1 MAEPKK
7 QVESLVKPHRRRV
20 SSGILLLAG
29 LVVISVITMFR
40 MPNLSQSIDYSIHF
54 GVNVTK
60 YHDEEPVNHMRSHMV
75 EEEGPRSNVVVF
87 VTNERYGSA
96 VAAST
101 ISLRKDGGYQ
111 DDIAVI
117 VDEGGH
123 FNISSLQREIREMK
137 GSLDNITF
145 YKTTDLWDSLVG
157 SHNES
162 AVSYLRDA
170 PPAPQCSSD
179 HRKRGHPAYYLKTL
193 IYHPAIADKWDY
205 VLFVDSCMTFHSPHL
220 HEIFQMKEIRGH
232 VLAAPDPWIYG
243 RKMLGGQVM
252 ECADKEAVKL
262 ATTYVGQDLEV
273 SSYFTT
279 GFVLYD
285 SHIIR
290 NHGESSSAT
299 ILELLKL
306 YHEIGTVFPG
316 DQFITSVYWVYLRK
330 QYQIIPYGLF
340 GSPRVPYE
348 FIKRMPN
355 EQYIVTAG
363 NVDRTICKSRPT
375 ARREIVSNKIK
386 ARQKI
391 SSS

>member
-1 MAEPKK
+1 MYDGTKTLKSLGLSMERANVDELTMTMADPGLDGRAM
-7 QVESLVKPHRRRV
+7 SPA
-20 SSGILLLAG
+20 ILLQT
-29 LVVISVITMFR
+29 IP
-40 MPNLSQSIDYSIHF
+40 PNNSL
-54 GVNVTK
+54 
-60 YHDEEPVNHMRSHMV
+60 RSH
-75 EEEGPRSNVVVF
+75 VVVF

-101 ISLRKDGGYQ
+101 ISLRKDGSYQ
-111 DDIAVI
+111 EDIAVI
-117 VDEGGH
+117 VDEGGR
-123 FNISSLQREIREMK
+123 FNVSSLQREILQMK

-157 SHNES
+157 GNNES
-162 AVSYLRDA
+162 LVSYGYLRDA
-170 PPAPQCSSD
+170 PPVPQCLSD

-193 IYHPAIADKWDY
+193 IYHPAIVDKWDS
-205 VLFVDSCMTFHSPHL
+205 VLFVDSCMTFHSPHM

-232 VLAAPDPWIYG
+232 ILAAPDPWRYG
-243 RKMLGGQVM
+243 NKMLGGKM
-252 ECADKEAVKL
+252 TKCADKEAVKL
-262 ATTYVGQDLEV
+262 ATTYVGQDLKV

-290 NHGESSSAT
+290 NYGESSSAT

-306 YHEIGTVFPG
+306 YHELVTVFVG
-316 DQFITSVYWVYLRK
+316 DQLIVSVYWVYLRK

-363 NVDRTICKSRPT
+363 NVDRPICKSRPS
-375 ARREIVSNKIK
+375 AMNEKRSNSLKPK
-386 ARQKI
+386 ANI
-391 SSS
+391 SGS